1 MTRVPVPAF
10 ALMLLILVTPVAS
23 GKEFHESYEEGVK
36 AARGGDWNTVIQ
48 KMTEAI
54 SKKPGEG
61 KKVKF
66 YGVVFRPYF
75 PFYYRGV
82 AHLKLNRPAEA
93 AADLQKATGVGEL
106 DLGSVESNLE
116 KARAAAGG
124 GTGTA
129 GGTGTPPTTT
139 REPGVPPVNPPT
151 NTTGPRTTTPPPVNP
166 SIDPALGVNRT
177 RAESML
183 RDADRRMAQARAG
196 KAESFAAKDFAS
208 GQRLLT
214 EARTR
219 AADAESAADWNE
231 VFGTAD
237 RSKRAFDLA
246 ISTAEMQ
253 ATSISTSSGKAA
265 EEALAST
272 KTRLQRALDDYFT
285 GNFKDSSRELEK
297 LVRDQ
302 PRNAMIWA
310 FLGASQYSVWYLS
323 GEENPEPRRA
333 AENAFRQALKEKP
346 NLQLDS
352 RYFSP
357 RIRKFFV
364 GIRGM

>member
-1 MTRVPVPAF
+1 MTRVFVPAL
-10 ALMLLILVTPVAS
+10 ALILFVLAGPVAS
-23 GKEFHESYEEGVK
+23 AKEFHESYEEGLK
-36 AARGGDWNTVIQ
+36 AARGSDWNTVIQ

-54 SKKPGEG
+54 AKKPGEG

-82 AHLKLNRPAEA
+82 AYLKLNRPAEA

-116 KARAAAGG
+116 KTRAGSGG
-124 GTGTA
+124 GTV
-129 GGTGTPPTTT
+129 TTT
-139 REPGVPPVNPPT
+139 RDPVVPPIVPPT
-151 NTTGPRTTTPPPVNP
+151 NTTGPRTTTQPPVNP
-166 SIDPALGVNRT
+166 SIDPAIGVNRG

-183 RDADRRMAQARAG
+183 RDADSRQVQARAK
-196 KAESFAAKDFAS
+196 KADSFAAKDFAN
-208 GQRLLT
+208 GQQLLN
-214 EARTR
+214 EARRR
-219 AADAESAADWNE
+219 AANAESAADWNE
-231 VFGTAD
+231 VAGSAD

-253 ATSISTSSGKAA
+253 ASTINTSSGKAA
-265 EEALAST
+265 DEALAVT
-272 KTRLQRALDDYFT
+272 KGRLQQALDDYFT
-285 GNFKDSSRELEK
+285 GKFQDSSRELER
-297 LVRDQ
+297 LTRDQ

-323 GEENPEPRRA
+323 GEENPEPRRE
-333 AENAFRQALKEKP
+333 AEKSFRRALKEKP

-364 GIRGM
+364 GIQGM

>member
-1 MTRVPVPAF
+1 MTRVFFPAL
-10 ALMLLILVTPVAS
+10 ALILFVLAAPVAS
-23 GKEFHESYEEGVK
+23 AKEFHESYEEGLK
-36 AARGGDWNTVIQ
+36 AARASDWNTVIQ

-61 KKVKF
+61 KKIKF

-82 AHLKLNRPAEA
+82 AYLKLNRLAEA

-116 KARAAAGG
+116 KTRAVSGG
-124 GTGTA
+124 GTVQ
-129 GGTGTPPTTT
+129 TTT
-139 REPGVPPVNPPT
+139 REPVVPPIVPPT
-151 NTTGPRTTTPPPVNP
+151 TTTGPKTTLPPPVNP
-166 SIDPALGVNRT
+166 IDPAIGANRG
-177 RAESML
+177 RAESMV
-183 RDADRRMAQARAG
+183 RDADNRQAQARAK
-196 KAESFAAKDFAS
+196 KADSFAAKDFAK
-208 GQRLLT
+208 GQQLLN
-214 EARTR
+214 EAVRR
-219 AADAESAADWNE
+219 AANAESAADWNE
-231 VFGTAD
+231 VAGSAD
-237 RSKRAFDLA
+237 RSKRAFDVA

-253 ATSISTSSGKAA
+253 ASTINKSSGNAA
-265 EEALAST
+265 DEALAVT
-272 KTRLQRALDDYFT
+272 KTRLQQALDDYFT
-285 GNFKDSSRELEK
+285 GRFQDSSRELER
-297 LVRDQ
+297 LTRDQ

-323 GEENPEPRRA
+323 GEENPEPRRE
-333 AENAFRQALKEKP
+333 AEKSFRRALKEKP

-364 GIRGM
+364 GIQGM

>member
-1 MTRVPVPAF
+1 MTRVPAPA
-10 ALMLLILVTPVAS
+10 LILTLFVLVAPVAS
-23 GKEFHESYEEGVK
+23 AKEFHESYEEGLK
-36 AARGGDWNTVIQ
+36 SARGGDWNTVIQ

-54 SKKPGEG
+54 AKKPGEG

-82 AHLKLNRPAEA
+82 AYLKLNRLAEA

-116 KARAAAGG
+116 KTRAVSGG
-124 GTGTA
+124 GTGP
-129 GGTGTPPTTT
+129 GTTTT
-139 REPGVPPVNPPT
+139 RDPGLPPVIPPT
-151 NTTGPRTTTPPPVNP
+151 NTTGPRTTTQPPVNP
-166 SIDPALGVNRT
+166 AVDPAIGANRT

-183 RDADRRMAQARAG
+183 RDADRRMAQARSQ
-196 KAESFAAKDFAS
+196 KADSFAAKDFAT
-208 GQRLLT
+208 GQQLFLDAKR
-214 EARTR
+214 R
-219 AADAESAADWNE
+219 AAGAESASDWNE
-231 VFGTAD
+231 VLGTAD

-253 ATSISTSSGKAA
+253 ASTINTSSVKAA
-265 EEALAST
+265 DDALAAT
-272 KTRLQRALDDYFT
+272 KGRLQRALDDYFT

-297 LVRDQ
+297 LAKDQ

-333 AENAFRQALKEKP
+333 AENSFRQALKQKP

-364 GIRGM
+364 GVRP